1 MRLLLYFVS
10 VDGDHGIMWNLTLR
24 NLSGLL
30 GNLCPDLD
38 CVPSVDFILLKS
50 SHCSLSHFYNLA
62 TFFVTIRIKFVISA
76 LVIYILDTES
86 GDDKNFLLEIYIMGS
101 LARWSE
107 RIFPRNH
114 KCTRH

>member
-10 VDGDHGIMWNLTLR
+10 VDGDHGIMWPLTLR

-38 CVPSVDFILLKS
+38 CVPSVDLILLKS

-62 TFFVTIRIKFVISA
+62 TFFVNIHIKFVISA
-76 LVIYILDTES
+76 LVICILDTES
-86 GDDKNFLLEIYIMGS
+86 GDEKNFLLEKHIYHGVAS
-101 LARWSE
+101 
-107 RIFPRNH
+107 
-114 KCTRH
+114 